1 MNDTRRQMNESDVR
15 EDVAMPLLRSLGYA
29 TGTVN
34 DIIRE
39 KTLTYEK
46 DFLGRKKPTDA
57 PLRGR
62 ADYILTVLGAGS
74 WTLEI
79 KAEGI
84 DIDID
89 AIEQAITYA
98 RHPQVSGSYAAIL
111 NGKRL
116 VVFHNTQRSTDA
128 PLIDLL
134 VTNPTELAKQ
144 LENTL
149 SPIAIRH
156 DCSPPIVDLD
166 MSLAT
171 GFRSS
176 AQIKKGSVIY
186 EDFSWQSNVTLPPD
200 AVSQLNEACRRMSGM
215 TVSATGGRIAR
226 DKQSRIRARL
236 DWAFPNE
243 DLRKFAQDKIGE
255 MEYVSLSPTVS
266 DDPAS
271 PTVFHVV
278 GKVHIETGDSVFDI
292 ISWSTNVSNLDAVMV
307 YAGQA
312 TGFLKDGLFQG
323 IAEARYEMQFPLI
336 PGLQIVYT
344 GHGKFQFHVLR

>member
-1 MNDTRRQMNESDVR
+1 MGDKRPMNESDVR
-15 EDVAMPLLRSLGYA
+15 EDVAMPLLRALGYGA
-29 TGTVN
+29 GTAN
-34 DIIRE
+34 DIVRE
-39 KTLTYEK
+39 KILTYEK
-46 DFLGRKKPTDA
+46 DFLGRKKPTDT

-74 WTLEI
+74 WTLEV

-89 AIEQAITYA
+89 AIEQAISYA

-116 VVFHNTQRSTDA
+116 VVFHNTQRSTDI
-128 PLIDLL
+128 PLIDLP
-134 VTNPTELAKQ
+134 VTSPTDLAQ
-144 LENTL
+144 RLQSTL

-156 DCSPPIVDLD
+156 DCSPPIVDMD
-166 MSLAT
+166 MPLAA

-176 AQIKKGSVIY
+176 AHIKKGSVNY
-186 EDFSWQSNVTLPPD
+186 KGFSWQSNVTLPAD
-200 AVSQLNEACRRMSGM
+200 AAHQLNETCRRMSGM
-215 TVSATGGRIAR
+215 TVSATGGQIVR
-226 DKQSRIRARL
+226 DKQSRIRATL

-255 MEYVSLSPTVS
+255 MEYISLSPTIS
-266 DDPAS
+266 DDPAN

-278 GKVHIETGDSVFDI
+278 GKVRIESGDSIFDI
-292 ISWSTNVSNLDAVMV
+292 ISWSTKVSNLDAVMA

-323 IAEARYEMQFPLI
+323 VTEARYEMRFPLI
-336 PGLQIVYT
+336 PGLQVVYT
-344 GHGKFQFHVLR
+344 GQGKFEFQVLR